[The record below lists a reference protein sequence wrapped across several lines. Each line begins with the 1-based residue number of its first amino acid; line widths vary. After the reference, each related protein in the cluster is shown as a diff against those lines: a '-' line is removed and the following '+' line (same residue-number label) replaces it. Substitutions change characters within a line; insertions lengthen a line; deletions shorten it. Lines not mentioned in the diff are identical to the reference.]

1 MNYYPRYP
9 GDYIKKTLGLS
20 MLEDGAYTR
29 LIDAYYAQEEPIEH
43 ARRYALAR
51 ATTSVERAAVD
62 IVLKKYFELRDGFH
76 HHERTD
82 EEIARA
88 APRIEAAKANGAK
101 GGRRP
106 KTNPDDNQQANP
118 MGSAKPNPPG
128 NPDESHRASSPTPEP
143 EEVGEKGS
151 PSDGAGASEEQP
163 KPNAYGLMAR
173 QLMQRGITRV
183 SSGHLEFRAL
193 IDAGA
198 TFEEFDAYVEQAKKA
213 SDPFRYLVKTVSN
226 ERHRIAEAANSMPR
240 GPMGR
245 GQDASAQDA
254 SDWRDTKGGVNG
266 RAAELGLPVWDE
278 CEPWPSFKARIV
290 AEDQRRAGGN
300 RRAA

>member
-1 MNYYPRYP
+1 MC
-9 GDYIKKTLGLS
+9 
-20 MLEDGAYTR
+20 
-29 LIDAYYAQEEPIEH
+29 
-43 ARRYALAR
+43 R
-51 ATTSVERAAVD
+51 A
-62 IVLKKYFELRDGFH
+62 
-76 HHERTD
+76 
-82 EEIARA
+82 
-88 APRIEAAKANGAK
+88 
-101 GGRRP
+101 GRRRRLHRGAA
-106 KTNPDDNQQANP
+106 QAET
-118 MGSAKPNPPG
+118 A
-128 NPDESHRASSPTPEP
+128 
-143 EEVGEKGS
+143 EEG
-151 PSDGAGASEEQP
+151 
-163 KPNAYGLMAR
+163 
-173 QLMQRGITRV
+173 
-183 SSGHLEFRAL
+183 FRAL

-245 GQDASAQDA
+245 GQDASAQYA